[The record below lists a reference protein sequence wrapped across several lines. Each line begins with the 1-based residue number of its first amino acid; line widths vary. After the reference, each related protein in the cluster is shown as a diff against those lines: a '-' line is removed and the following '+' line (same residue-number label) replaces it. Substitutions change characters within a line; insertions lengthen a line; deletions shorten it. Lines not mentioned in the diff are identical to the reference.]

1 MKLKK
6 RNFYRF
12 SSAILLWSL
21 TNSHDQKVRF
31 TWLIGCRGFLRD
43 RTPTSM
49 FIPGTIGLMPYLS
62 RHVGNV
68 KAEVVASVNISC
80 IGDEHAYSFLPSRA
94 ENAIS
99 K

>member
-1 MKLKK
+1 
-6 RNFYRF
+6 
-12 SSAILLWSL
+12 
-21 TNSHDQKVRF
+21 
-31 TWLIGCRGFLRD
+31 
-43 RTPTSM
+43 M

-80 IGDEHAYSFLPSRA
+80 IGDEHVYSFLPSRA